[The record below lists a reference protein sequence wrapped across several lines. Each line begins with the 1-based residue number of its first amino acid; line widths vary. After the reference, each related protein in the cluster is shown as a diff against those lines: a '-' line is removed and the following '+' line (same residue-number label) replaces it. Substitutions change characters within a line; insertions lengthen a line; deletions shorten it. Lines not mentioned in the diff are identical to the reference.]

1 MRNIS
6 ILFKVE
12 LLEAVRNIKF
22 LWLALFFTILGVTQP
37 LIDKY
42 MEVILQNFGGMKGI
56 MIDPNAPEPQANEVL
71 LATFSGQFN
80 QIGLIVL
87 IISFMGMITSEK
99 NSGVQGFIFTRPVSS
114 LEYISSKLLGN
125 WFISMVCISIGS
137 LISYFYTIYLFGY
150 YSITDFL
157 WFLLF
162 YSLWILFV
170 ISIAVLFSTIIKSSM
185 FVGVVTI
192 LLSVVLMLL
201 GNINDSL
208 SLFLPSGAL
217 TLAESQLL
225 QKHSPNLLLTIAP
238 IVYMVINIYVANV
251 FIKRV

>member
-6 ILFKVE
+6 ILLKVE
-12 LLEAVRNIKF
+12 LLEAIKNIK
-22 LWLALFFTILGVTQP
+22 LIWLSLFFAILGVTQP

-42 MEVILQNFGGMKGI
+42 MEVIIRNFGGIEGI
-56 MIDPNAPEPQANEVL
+56 MIDPNASEPQANEVL

-87 IISFMGMITSEK
+87 IISVMGMIANEK

-125 WFISMVCISIGS
+125 WLISMVCILVGS
-137 LISYFYTIYLFGY
+137 FVSYYYTIYLFGY

-157 WFLLF
+157 LFLVF
-162 YSLWILFV
+162 YSLWILFI
-170 ISIAVLFSTIIKSSM
+170 ISIVVLLSTIIKSSL
-185 FVGVVTI
+185 FIGVTTI
-192 LLSVVLMLL
+192 LLSMVFILV
-201 GNINDSL
+201 GNINESF
-208 SLFLPSGAL
+208 SLFLPSGVL

-225 QKHSPNLLLTIAP
+225 QSNSSGFLLMIAP
-238 IVYMVINIYVANV
+238 IIYIVINMYTAKVI
-251 FIKRV
+251 IKRS